1 MKASA
6 FRDMTQDEL
15 LQKLAELRE
24 AYFNLNFQH
33 ATGQLE
39 NTAQLCKTRKDIA
52 RALTVL
58 QDMTRGNVARG

>member
-6 FRDMTQDEL
+6 FRDMTQEEL

-39 NTAQLCKTRKDIA
+39 NTDQLSKTRKDIA

-58 QDMTRGNVARG
+58 QDMTRGKMARG

>member
-6 FRDMTQDEL
+6 FRDMTHEEL
-15 LQKLAELRE
+15 LQKLVELRE

-39 NTAQLCKTRKDIA
+39 NTAQLSKTRKDIA

-58 QDMTRGNVARG
+58 QDMTRGNAA

>member
-6 FRDMTQDEL
+6 FRDMTQEEL

-39 NTAQLCKTRKDIA
+39 NTAQLSKTRKDIA

-58 QDMTRGNVARG
+58 QDMTHGKVARG

>member
-39 NTAQLCKTRKDIA
+39 NTAQLSKTRKDIA

>member
-6 FRDMTQDEL
+6 FRDMTQEEL

-39 NTAQLCKTRKDIA
+39 NTAQLSKTRKDIA

>member
-6 FRDMTQDEL
+6 LRDMTQSEME
-15 LQKLAELRE
+15 QKIKELRE
-24 AYFNLNFQH
+24 ALFNLTFQQ

-39 NTAQLCKTRKDIA
+39 NTAQLSKTRRSIA

-58 QDMTRGNVARG
+58 RSKQQNAAA

>member
-1 MKASA
+1 MKAGA

-39 NTAQLCKTRKDIA
+39 NTAQLSKTRKDIA

-58 QDMTRGNVARG
+58 QDMTRGKVA

>member
-6 FRDMTQDEL
+6 LREMTKEEL
-15 LQKLAELRE
+15 LQKLKELRE
-24 AYFNLNFQH
+24 AQFNLNFQH

-39 NTAQLCKTRKDIA
+39 NSAQLNKTRRDIA

-58 QDMTRGNVARG
+58 GDMDRGTAA

>member
-6 FRDMTQDEL
+6 FRDMTQEEL

-39 NTAQLCKTRKDIA
+39 NTAQLSKTRKDIA

-58 QDMTRGNVARG
+58 QDMTRGKVARG

>member
-6 FRDMTQDEL
+6 FRDMTHEEL

-39 NTAQLCKTRKDIA
+39 NTAQLSKTRKDIA

-58 QDMTRGNVARG
+58 QDMTRGKAARG